1 MILAIIISLVILS
14 GLLTLVSYVERVYA
28 ETGKILSREFEE
40 NIESYEH
47 RVEPKLGVGSARV
60 ALSMQLLSQ
69 LFTAAISLLIGYA
82 TFMEGRWT
90 GGEIVQAAITVV
102 LIIIVF
108 NRLLPYV
115 FFIRTKGEWLARL
128 IPVLKALIWVALP
141 LTIVLG
147 FSMSV
152 ASLAEPQEPE
162 VPEHPSEAVDALLE
176 AGTEEGI
183 LEESDRELIQSV
195 VEFGDKIVRQVMT
208 ARPDMIAVPASTT
221 IEHLTELLNKNPHS
235 RIPVYDPDLDHIQ
248 GIVFAQDV
256 LQVRDDDARTQTV
269 AKLMRPTHLVP
280 EMKKVSEL
288 LREMQREKIQMAIA
302 IDEYGGVAGL
312 VTLEDMLEEI
322 VGEIGDEHEKRS
334 NIVRESETSFV
345 LPGATD
351 LDVLEELFDMRI
363 DDVEATTVAGLVS
376 EVAGRIPHP
385 GESIEHDN
393 LRFEVLESTD
403 RRIERLR
410 VSRVPAA
417 EPQIASEASG
427 GNPRIHAGERGF

>member
-1 MILAIIISLVILS
+1 MILAIIVVLAILS
-14 GLLTLVSYVERVYA
+14 VLLALVSYVERLYA
-28 ETGKILSREFEE
+28 EEGKILSREFEE
-40 NIESYEH
+40 NIESFER
-47 RVEPKLGVGSARV
+47 RVEPNLGVSSARV

-82 TFMEGRWT
+82 TFKDGRWS
-90 GGEIVQAAITVV
+90 GAEIVQAAVAIV
-102 LIIIVF
+102 LIVVIF

-115 FFIRTKGEWLARL
+115 WFIRTKGDWLVRM
-128 IPVLKALIWVALP
+128 IPVLKALIWLALP
-141 LTIVLG
+141 ITIMLG
-147 FSMSV
+147 FSISV
-152 ASLAEPQEPE
+152 ASLSDSQEGGE
-162 VPEHPSEAVDALLE
+162 SEHPSEAVDALLE

-195 VEFGDKIVRQVMT
+195 VEFGDKIVREVMT
-208 ARPDMIAVPASTT
+208 ARPDMVAVPASTT
-221 IEHLTELLNKNPHS
+221 IEELTELLNRKPHS

-256 LQVRDDDARTQTV
+256 LQVRDDDARTKTV
-269 AKLMRPTHLVP
+269 ATLMRPAHYVP

-322 VGEIGDEHEKRS
+322 VGDIGDEHERHLA
-334 NIVRESETSFV
+334 IVRESETAYV

-351 LDVLEELFDMRI
+351 LDMLEELFDYSPH
-363 DDVEATTVAGLVS
+363 DVEATTVAGLVS
-376 EVAGRIPHP
+376 EVAGRIPQP
-385 GESIEHDN
+385 GEVVEHDG
-393 LRFEVLESTD
+393 LRFEILESTD

-410 VSRVPAA
+410 VSKHIA
-417 EPQIASEASG
+417 EPEPQREPQPQKSG
-427 GNPRIHAGERGF
+427 AA

>member
-1 MILAIIISLVILS
+1 MILAVIITLIILS
-14 GLLTLVSYVERVYA
+14 GLLTLASYVERLYA
-28 ETGKILSREFEE
+28 EKGKILSREFEE
-40 NIESYEH
+40 NIESYEQ
-47 RVEPKLGVGSARV
+47 RVEPKLGVSSARV

-69 LFTAAISLLIGYA
+69 LFTAAISLTIGYA
-82 TFMEGRWT
+82 TFVESRWT
-90 GGEIVQAAITVV
+90 GGEIVQAAVVVV

-115 FFIRTKGEWLARL
+115 FFIRTKGDWLARM
-128 IPVLKALIWVALP
+128 IPILKAMIWLALP
-141 LTIVLG
+141 ITIVLG

-162 VPEHPSEAVDALLE
+162 QAEHPSEAVDALLE

-195 VEFGDKIVRQVMT
+195 VEFGDKIVREVMT
-208 ARPDMIAVPASTT
+208 ARPDMVAVPASTT
-221 IEHLTELLNKNPHS
+221 IEHLTDLLKKKPHS

-248 GIVFAQDV
+248 GIVFAQDI
-256 LQVRDDDARTQTV
+256 LQVRDEDARTETV
-269 AKLMRPTHLVP
+269 AKLMRPAHLVP

-322 VGEIGDEHEKRS
+322 VGEIGSEHEKLS
-334 NIVRESETSFV
+334 DVIRESETSFL
-345 LPGATD
+345 LPGTTD
-351 LDVLEELFDMRI
+351 LDVVEELFDIRI
-363 DDVEATTVAGLVS
+363 EDVEATTVSGLVS
-376 EVAGRIPHP
+376 EVAGRIPHS
-385 GESIEHDN
+385 GESIEHDI

-410 VSRVPAA
+410 VSKIAVPQRQPPKMAIGDR
-417 EPQIASEASG
+417 Q
-427 GNPRIHAGERGF
+427 

>member
-1 MILAIIISLVILS
+1 MILAIVSLLVIFTA
-14 GLLTLVSYVERVYA
+14 LLALVSYVERVYA
-28 ETGKILSREFEE
+28 EKGKILSREFQD
-40 NIESYEH
+40 NIESFEH
-47 RVEPKLGVGSARV
+47 KVEPRLGVSPART
-60 ALSMQLLSQ
+60 ALSMQLLAQ
-69 LFTAAISLLIGYA
+69 LTTAAISLLIGYA
-82 TFMEGRWT
+82 TFIDSRWST
-90 GGEIVQAAITVV
+90 GQIVQAAVAIV

-115 FFIRTKGEWLARL
+115 LFIRTKGDWLVHL
-128 IPVLKALIWVALP
+128 IPLLKVLIWLALP

-152 ASLAEPQEPE
+152 ASLSEPAEEE
-162 VPEHPSEAVDALLE
+162 EEENPSEAVDALLE

-183 LEESDRELIQSV
+183 LQESDRELIQSV
-195 VEFGDKIVRQVMT
+195 VEFGEKIVREVMT
-208 ARPDMIAVPASTT
+208 ARPDMTAVPASTT
-221 IEHLTELLNKNPHS
+221 VEQLTELLRQRRHS

-256 LQVRDDDARTQTV
+256 LQVRDEDARTQMV
-269 AKLMRPTHLVP
+269 GKLMRPAYLVP

-334 NIVRESETSFV
+334 DVVRESETSYV

-351 LDVLEELFDMRI
+351 LDVLEELFDYRPE
-363 DDVEATTVAGLVS
+363 DVEATTVAGLVS
-376 EVAGRIPHP
+376 EVAGRIPQA
-385 GESIEHDN
+385 GETVEHDD

-410 VSRVPAA
+410 VSKVSIKPEHQA
-417 EPQIASEASG
+417 EPKMAIGDRQ
-427 GNPRIHAGERGF
+427 

>member
-1 MILAIIISLVILS
+1 MILAMIISLILLAA
-14 GLLTLVSYVERVYA
+14 LLTLVSYVERVYA
-28 ETGKILSREFEE
+28 EKGKILSREFEE
-40 NIESYEH
+40 NIESYER
-47 RVEPKLGVGSARV
+47 RVEPKLGVSSSRA

-82 TFMEGRWT
+82 IFVDGRWSV
-90 GGEIVQAAITVV
+90 GEIVQAALAIV

-115 FFIRTKGEWLARL
+115 CFIRTKGDWLAAL
-128 IPVLKALIWVALP
+128 IPVLRALIWLALP
-141 LTIVLG
+141 LTILLG

-152 ASLAEPQEPE
+152 ASLAEPQQAEE
-162 VPEHPSEAVDALLE
+162 PEHPSEAVDALLE

-183 LEESDRELIQSV
+183 LEESDRQLIQSV
-195 VEFGDKIVRQVMT
+195 VEFGDKIVREVMT

-221 IEHLTELLNKNPHS
+221 IEQLTELLQTKPHS
-235 RIPVYDPDLDHIQ
+235 RVPVYEPDLDHIQ

-269 AKLMRPTHLVP
+269 PMLMRPVHFVP

-288 LREMQREKIQMAIA
+288 LRDMQREKMHMVIA

-312 VTLEDMLEEI
+312 VTLEDLLEEI
-322 VGEIGDEHEKRS
+322 VGEIGDEHAKHTDV
-334 NIVRESETSFV
+334 IREREGSYV

-351 LDVLEELFDMRI
+351 LDVLEELFDSRV

-385 GESIEHDN
+385 GESVQHDG
-393 LRFEVLESTD
+393 LRFEVLDSTD

-410 VSRVPAA
+410 VSKLIA
-417 EPQIASEASG
+417 EPEPQPQKSG
-427 GNPRIHAGERGF
+427 AA

>member
-1 MILAIIISLVILS
+1 MILAIVSLLVILS
-14 GLLTLVSYVERVYA
+14 ALLALVSYVERVYA
-28 ETGKILSREFEE
+28 EMGKILSREFQE
-40 NIESYEH
+40 NIESFEQK
-47 RVEPKLGVGSARV
+47 VEPRLGVSPART
-60 ALSMQLLSQ
+60 ALSMQLLAQ
-69 LFTAAISLLIGYA
+69 LATAAISLLIGYA
-82 TFMEGRWT
+82 TFIDGRWSA
-90 GGEIVQAAITVV
+90 GEIVQAAVAIV

-115 FFIRTKGEWLARL
+115 LFIRTKGDWLVHL
-128 IPVLKALIWVALP
+128 IPLLKVLIWLALP

-152 ASLAEPQEPE
+152 ASLSEPAAEEE
-162 VPEHPSEAVDALLE
+162 EEHPSEAVDALLE

-183 LEESDRELIQSV
+183 LQESDRELIQSV
-195 VEFGDKIVRQVMT
+195 VEFGEKIVREVMT
-208 ARPDMIAVPASTT
+208 ARPDMTAVPASTT
-221 IEHLTELLNKNPHS
+221 VEALTELLRQRRHS

-256 LQVRDDDARTQTV
+256 LQVRDEDARTQMV
-269 AKLMRPTHLVP
+269 GKLMRPAYLVP

-334 NIVRESETSFV
+334 DVVRESETSYV

-351 LDVLEELFDMRI
+351 LDVLEELFDYRPE
-363 DDVEATTVAGLVS
+363 DVEATTVAGLVS
-376 EVAGRIPHP
+376 EVAGRIPQA
-385 GESIEHDN
+385 GETVEHDD

-410 VSRVPAA
+410 VSKVPSKPEHQA
-417 EPQIASEASG
+417 EPKMAIGDRQ
-427 GNPRIHAGERGF
+427 

>member
-1 MILAIIISLVILS
+1 MILALIITLIVLS
-14 GLLTLVSYVERVYA
+14 AVLALVSYVERLYA
-28 ETGKILSREFEE
+28 EKGKILSREFEE
-40 NIESYEH
+40 NIESYER
-47 RVEPKLGVGSARV
+47 RVEPKLGVSSARA

-82 TFMEGRWT
+82 TFMDGRWSV
-90 GGEIVQAAITVV
+90 GETVQAAVAII

-115 FFIRTKGEWLARL
+115 CFIRTKGDWLAAL
-128 IPVLKALIWVALP
+128 IPVLKALIWLALP
-141 LTIVLG
+141 LTILLG

-152 ASLAEPQEPE
+152 ASLAEPQQPE
-162 VPEHPSEAVDALLE
+162 EPEHPSEAVDALLE

-183 LEESDRELIQSV
+183 LEESDRQLIQSV
-195 VEFGDKIVRQVMT
+195 VEFGDKIVREVMT
-208 ARPDMIAVPASTT
+208 ARPDMIAVPANTT
-221 IEHLTELLNKNPHS
+221 IEQLTELLQSKPHS

-256 LQVRDDDARTQTV
+256 LQVRDEDARTQTV
-269 AKLMRPTHLVP
+269 PMLMRPVHFVP

-288 LREMQREKIQMAIA
+288 LREMQKEKMHMVIA

-312 VTLEDMLEEI
+312 VTLEDLLEEI
-322 VGEIGDEHEKRS
+322 VGEIGDEHAKHTDV
-334 NIVRESETSFV
+334 IREREGSYV

-351 LDVLEELFDMRI
+351 LDVLEELFDSRV

-385 GESIEHDN
+385 GESVQHDG
-393 LRFEVLESTD
+393 LRFEVLDSTD

-410 VSRVPAA
+410 VSKLVA
-417 EPQIASEASG
+417 EPEPQPQKSG
-427 GNPRIHAGERGF
+427 AA